1 MNIAPIKVPDP
12 QAPGRKQLDYIEPAK
27 KMVAD
32 AHFADRLMF
41 FRFATH
47 ARTRLLFLRVC
58 SQGLSS

>member
-41 FRFATH
+41 FRCC
-47 ARTRLLFLRVC
+47 RTRAHTPRVP
-58 SQGLSS
+58 